1 MTADVGAQGTGA
13 DPYELWDAAY
23 VLGSLSTA
31 QRHEYERHLAGCAGC
46 REAVS
51 AISGMPAL
59 LALLDR
65 DAVAAAGDC
74 GTVMAAPP
82 LPERLL
88 DNLLARVQARRHRIR
103 LATAAVATVAA
114 VALLLAV
121 FVTLRSGV
129 FGAGDSGAG
138 NIVQAMPM
146 TPVVASEYEATVAL
160 SSRDWGTHIQL
171 ECTYHSWAAD
181 SNGHSDDDGDTGDT
195 LAMVAV
201 GRDGSQ
207 TRLATWRALP
217 AATALPSASTSM
229 PMEQIASVQIVSAD
243 TGDVL
248 LQRTL

>member
-1 MTADVGAQGTGA
+1 MTADAGAHGTGA

-23 VLGSLSTA
+23 VLGSLSSA
-31 QRHEYERHLAGCAGC
+31 QRHEYERHLAVCGGC
-46 REAVS
+46 RDAVS

-65 DAVAAAGDC
+65 EAVAAAGDC
-74 GTVMAAPP
+74 GTLMAAPAP
-82 LPERLL
+82 PERLL
-88 DNLLARVQARRHRIR
+88 DNLLAKVGARRRRIR

-121 FVTLRSGV
+121 FVTLRSDV
-129 FGAGDSGAG
+129 FGSGDSGA
-138 NIVQAMPM
+138 VDTAEAMPM
-146 TPVVASEYEATVAL
+146 TPVVASEFEATVAL

-171 ECTYHSWAAD
+171 ECTYHDWTAESKGHDAD
-181 SNGHSDDDGDTGDT
+181 DTGDT
-195 LAMVAV
+195 LAVVAV
-201 GRDGSQ
+201 GRDGSR

-229 PMEQIASVQIVSAD
+229 PMDQIASVQIVAAD